1 MKLRDI
7 KEIINAEVIYSDVK
21 LDLDIMTACGS
32 DLMSD
37 VLTFTEENTLL
48 LTGLTKPQVIRTA
61 DMLNL
66 AAIVFVRGKNPNEE
80 TIKLA
85 QGNNIAL
92 FSTNYSLY
100 KTCGLLYKAGL
111 SEEEIKEEV

>member
-7 KEIINAEVIYSDVK
+7 KEIIDAEVICGDAK
-21 LDLDIMTACGS
+21 LDLDIATACGA

-37 VLTFTEENTLL
+37 VLVFTEEKTLL

-66 AAIVFVRGKNPNEE
+66 AAIIFVRGKNPNKK

-85 QGNNIAL
+85 QKNNIAL
-92 FSTNYSLY
+92 LSTDYPLY
-100 KTCGLLYKAGL
+100 KTCGLLYEAGL

>member
-1 MKLRDI
+1 MKLKDI
-7 KEIINAEVIYSDVK
+7 KEAIDAEIVYGDTK
-21 LDLDIMTACGS
+21 LDLDIVTACGA

-66 AAIVFVRGKNPNEE
+66 AAIVFVRGKNPNKE

-85 QGNNIAL
+85 QKNNIAL
-92 FSTNYSLY
+92 LSTDYSLY
-100 KTCGLLYKAGL
+100 KACGLLYRAGL
-111 SEEEIKEEV
+111 AEEEIKEEV